1 MLYEHFNDQLI
12 ISCNRYIYSIT
23 KPVPLR
29 DIPFYL
35 VFLKA
40 ILLSLWQYAG
50 VKQNTSKRIKQ
61 SGIAHLPNYT
71 SSNSNIGMQ
80 ATNI

>member
-1 MLYEHFNDQLI
+1 MLYEHFNDHLI

-50 VKQNTSKRIKQ
+50 VKKTSKIIKP
-61 SGIAHLPNYT
+61 SDIAHLPNYT